1 MEWLLEIV
9 LLVLL
14 SATLFQALRLE
25 RALGVLKRDRA
36 SLEEL
41 VNGFNASTHAA
52 EDGIER
58 LRAATEGAGRGIQR
72 QIEAA
77 NGLKDDLAFLSE
89 RGERLADRLET
100 LVRQGRGLAQESPGE
115 PFLPSAPLPGPGLAT
130 AGVATAGLGGPERPA
145 DPSGTGTAEPRLRS
159 QAERD
164 LLRALRAAR

>member
-1 MEWLLEIV
+1 MEWLLEII

-52 EDGIER
+52 EEGIER

-100 LVRQGRGLAQESPGE
+100 LIRQGRGLTQESSGE
-115 PFLPSAPLPGPGLAT
+115 PFLPSTPLPGPRLAPS
-130 AGVATAGLGGPERPA
+130 GLGGSEGSP
-145 DPSGTGTAEPRLRS
+145 DPSATGAPEPRLRS

>member
-25 RALGVLKRDRA
+25 RALGVLKRDRT

-41 VNGFNASTHAA
+41 VNGFNASPHAA

-130 AGVATAGLGGPERPA
+130 AGVGGPERPTT
-145 DPSGTGTAEPRLRS
+145 DPAGMGTAEPRLRS

>member
-58 LRAATEGAGRGIQR
+58 LRAATEGAGRGIQH

-100 LVRQGRGLAQESPGE
+100 LVRHGRGLTQESPGE
-115 PFLPSAPLPGPGLAT
+115 PFLPNVPLPGPGLA
-130 AGVATAGLGGPERPA
+130 AAGLGGTERPTA
-145 DPSGTGTAEPRLRS
+145 PSGMEAPEPRLRS